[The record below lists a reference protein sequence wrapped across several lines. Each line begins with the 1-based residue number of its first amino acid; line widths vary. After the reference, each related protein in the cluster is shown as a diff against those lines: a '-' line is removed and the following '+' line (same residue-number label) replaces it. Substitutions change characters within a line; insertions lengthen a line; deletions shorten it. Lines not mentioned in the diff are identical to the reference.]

1 MSESNPTG
9 RTLEDRL
16 LAEIEARAVE
26 LARGGGRVLSGY
38 FGGSLNIEYKD
49 DNQRDPVT
57 EADHKT
63 QDFLTKGIQ
72 ESFPEHDILGEEDDE
87 NAQDPDAAAGDFL
100 WVLDPLDGTKNF
112 LHGLPV
118 YACSVGVLY
127 RGEPVVGAVYTPWP
141 EEGGGVVHHARRG
154 GGAFTN
160 GTPIS
165 AVRLD
170 GPQANQLITVPGMF
184 DRLYRFDAPMQGK
197 TGDPRVTGS
206 IAYELIMVARGVTQ
220 YMYTSNPHLWGHSWR
235 RRGGDGSGR
244 GAHGRPASRR
254 PAWGCSPR
262 WSGESPP
269 RSWTTGGRTR
279 LKSAT
284 SGAGRGPSSSVARPS
299 LASRHRICDGSA
311 TPVSGCECGAA
322 AGAAQGQAVRTRR
335 SARLRPARTLAP
347 AARQQS
353 VTRSRDCGPE
363 RHKARHT
370 R

>member
-9 RTLEDRL
+9 RTPEDNL

-26 LARGGGRVLSGY
+26 LARGGGQVLSGY

-87 NAQDPDAAAGDFL
+87 NAQDADAAAGDFL

-170 GPQANQLITVPGMF
+170 SPQANQLITVPGMF
-184 DRLYRFDAPMQGK
+184 DRLYKFDAPMQGK

-220 YMYTSNPHLWGHSWR
+220 YMYTSNPHLWDIVGGVAVAMEAGATLMVGRRRAGPLGMFPSLEWRESAALVENWKTGETKVRELRRWARPLVLGSPPVARFASSNLGWKRSPRLWLRMWR
-235 RRGGDGSGR
+235 RR
-244 GAHGRPASRR
+244 RR
-254 PAWGCSPR
+254 
-262 WSGESPP
+262 
-269 RSWTTGGRTR
+269 
-279 LKSAT
+279 
-284 SGAGRGPSSSVARPS
+284 
-299 LASRHRICDGSA
+299 
-311 TPVSGCECGAA
+311 
-322 AGAAQGQAVRTRR
+322 
-335 SARLRPARTLAP
+335 
-347 AARQQS
+347 AARA
-353 VTRSRDCGPE
+353 RS
-363 RHKARHT
+363 
-370 R
+370 

>member
-1 MSESNPTG
+1 MSESDSTG
-9 RTLEDRL
+9 RGPDDGL

-26 LARGGGRVLSGY
+26 LAMGGGAILAGY
-38 FGGSLNIEYKD
+38 FGGRLNIEYKD

-57 EADHKT
+57 DADRET
-63 QDFLTKGIQ
+63 QDFLTKGIR
-72 ESFPEHDILGEEDDE
+72 ESFPDHDILGEEDDE
-87 NAQDPDAAAGDFL
+87 NAQDADAAAGDFL

-170 GPQANQLITVPGMF
+170 APQANQLITVPGMF
-184 DRLYRFDAPMQGK
+184 DRLYSFDAPMRGK

-220 YMYTSNPHLWGHSWR
+220 YMYTSNPHLWDIVGGVAVAMEAGAALMVGERRAGPLGLFPSLDWRESSALVEGWRTDGTKVRDLRRWARPLVLGSPPVARFASSNLGWKRNPGLWVRMWR
-235 RRGGDGSGR
+235 RRRRAR
-244 GAHGRPASRR
+244 GA
-254 PAWGCSPR
+254 
-262 WSGESPP
+262 
-269 RSWTTGGRTR
+269 T
-279 LKSAT
+279 
-284 SGAGRGPSSSVARPS
+284 
-299 LASRHRICDGSA
+299 
-311 TPVSGCECGAA
+311 
-322 AGAAQGQAVRTRR
+322 
-335 SARLRPARTLAP
+335 
-347 AARQQS
+347 
-353 VTRSRDCGPE
+353 
-363 RHKARHT
+363 
-370 R
+370 

>member
-1 MSESNPTG
+1 MSESDSTG
-9 RTLEDRL
+9 RGPDDGL

-26 LARGGGRVLSGY
+26 LAMGGGAILAGY
-38 FGGSLNIEYKD
+38 FGGRLNIEYKD

-57 EADHKT
+57 DADRET
-63 QDFLTKGIQ
+63 QDFLTKGIL
-72 ESFPEHDILGEEDDE
+72 ESFPDHDILGEEDDE
-87 NAQDPDAAAGDFL
+87 NAQDADAAAGDFL

-170 GPQANQLITVPGMF
+170 APQANQLITVPGMF
-184 DRLYRFDAPMQGK
+184 DRLYSFDAPMRGK

-220 YMYTSNPHLWGHSWR
+220 YMYTSNPHLWDIVGGVAVAMEAGAALMVGERRAGPLGLFPSLEWRESSALVEGWRTNETKVRDLRRWARPLVLGSPPVARFASSNLGWKRSPALWVRMWR
-235 RRGGDGSGR
+235 RRRRAR
-244 GAHGRPASRR
+244 GA
-254 PAWGCSPR
+254 
-262 WSGESPP
+262 
-269 RSWTTGGRTR
+269 T
-279 LKSAT
+279 
-284 SGAGRGPSSSVARPS
+284 
-299 LASRHRICDGSA
+299 
-311 TPVSGCECGAA
+311 
-322 AGAAQGQAVRTRR
+322 
-335 SARLRPARTLAP
+335 
-347 AARQQS
+347 
-353 VTRSRDCGPE
+353 
-363 RHKARHT
+363 
-370 R
+370 